1 MTRRENAGLADDGR
15 GPAEVVVLAQAD
27 CGLCDQA
34 KKALA
39 RVATDFELRISEV
52 DLVSSEGQELARNSG
67 VMFPPGILLD
77 GRLFSYGRLS
87 ERKLRRELVRRELG
101 RRDGRG

>member
-1 MTRRENAGLADDGR
+1 MPDDGR
-15 GPAEVVVLAQAD
+15 GPAEVVVLTQAD
-27 CGLCDQA
+27 CGFCDQA
-34 KKALA
+34 KKTLA
-39 RVATDFELRISEV
+39 RVAKEFELRISEV

-87 ERKLRRELVRRELG
+87 ERKLRRELG
-101 RRDGRG
+101 KRDGRG